1 MGALSAPG
9 TFSASATAKGLR
21 PGLYA
26 ITDSQLLPAGRLLA
40 AVEAAL
46 RGGAVL
52 VQYREKSAPQ
62 SERLR
67 QARDLAA
74 LCNNARVPLVIN
86 DDADLARRCGANGVH
101 LGQSDSSLITARQQ
115 LGEHAII
122 GATCHADLALATH
135 ADRDGADY
143 LAFGRFFN
151 SSTKPN
157 APAADTSVLGQ
168 ARRFGKPVTA
178 IGGITTDNGETLIR
192 AGADLLAVV
201 GGLFHGDLA
210 SIEKRARQFTRLF
223 AAHHPLFSPSVYQE
237 S

>member
-1 MGALSAPG
+1 MGELNR
-9 TFSASATAKGLR
+9 KGLR

-26 ITDSQLLPAGRLLA
+26 ITNSQLLTADRLLP

-52 VQYREKSAPQ
+52 VQYREKTAPQ
-62 SERLR
+62 PERLR
-67 QARDLAA
+67 QARDLVA
-74 LCNNARVPLVIN
+74 LCNSARVPLIIN
-86 DDADLARRCGANGVH
+86 DDPELARRSGAAGVH
-101 LGQSDSSLITARQQ
+101 LGQSDSSVVNARQQ

-122 GATCHADLALATH
+122 GATCHADLALAAS

-151 SSTKPN
+151 SNTKPN
-157 APAADTSVLGQ
+157 APAADTSVL
-168 ARRFGKPVTA
+168 ARARQFGRPVTA
-178 IGGITTDNGETLIR
+178 IGGITADNGEVLIR

-201 GGLFHGDLA
+201 GGLFDGDPA
-210 SIEKRARQFTRLF
+210 TIEGRARQFARLF
-223 AAHHPLFSPSVYQE
+223 ATHHPLFSSSVHQE